1 MGFKKPKSSKS
12 QRNPLEEDD
21 TAEERNLDPTQLLS
35 GGSKVSKRK
44 AKRAQKNNDTPKT
57 FQHLMQFME
66 KKKQKQQQQSD
77 QNRTKKNGTTSG
89 GGNGNKAQGSLNI
102 MPGESMAEFNR
113 RVKQKMQADL
123 QRVDKGEDVA
133 SRRANNSG
141 GNASRDE
148 DGDGEEKVVVSKR
161 SDRKRR
167 NDMIRKQRKLAKK
180 RKGLDE
186 SDDDTATAGGAIQQK
201 GKGGAPAVSE
211 PRFGEQA
218 NAPPIFRALPK
229 ERLKKMVP
237 LPNSKEELAEKK
249 VREELAV
256 KKMIQRTARL
266 SPLEKMQARRKA
278 KEQGDSA
285 AEKRIME
292 AEREKAIRSYRML
305 RAVRESSLSAKS

>member
-21 TAEERNLDPTQLLS
+21 TAEQRNLDPTQLLS

-89 GGNGNKAQGSLNI
+89 GSGNKAQGSLSI
-102 MPGESMAEFNR
+102 MPGESMAEFSR

-123 QRVDKGEDVA
+123 QRVDKGEDVTK
-133 SRRANNSG
+133 RRAKNSG
-141 GNASRDE
+141 GNATRDE
-148 DGDGEEKVVVSKR
+148 DDGDEEEVVVSKR

-201 GKGGAPAVSE
+201 GKVGVPAVSE

-249 VREELAV
+249 AREDLAV

-266 SPLEKMQARRKA
+266 SPLEKMQAKRKA